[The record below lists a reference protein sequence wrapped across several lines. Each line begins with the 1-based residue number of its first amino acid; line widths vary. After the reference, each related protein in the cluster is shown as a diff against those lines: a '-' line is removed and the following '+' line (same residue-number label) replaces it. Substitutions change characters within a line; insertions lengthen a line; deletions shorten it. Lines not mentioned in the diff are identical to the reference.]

1 MTYPSVYPTGATVYD
16 PGKCWNGYTIFQ
28 AKEVGALL
36 IDMNGTEVKLWKGLH
51 GFPNKILPGGH
62 VLGHT
67 GERPNAYGMQ
77 DQIDLVQVDFEGK
90 IVWKFNQW
98 EYIEDPGEEAQWM
111 ARQHHDYQRE
121 GNPVGYYV
129 PNMDPLVDSGNTFV
143 LCHKNVANPDI
154 SDKPLLDDVIVEVTW
169 EGDVVWEWC
178 CSDHFEELEFS
189 EEARNILC
197 RNPNMV
203 PSGGGMGDWMHINA
217 VSLLGPNQW
226 HDAGDK
232 RFHPDNL
239 IWSSRESNI
248 SAIVSKETGELVWKI
263 GPDYNASKSLKEL
276 GWIIGQHHTHMI
288 PRGLPGE
295 GNILVYDNGGW
306 AGYGAPNPGS
316 PTGIKNA
323 LRDYSRVLEF
333 NPVTLEIVWQHTPR
347 EAGFLHP
354 TDSNR
359 YYSPFISSAQRLP
372 NGNTLIAEGS
382 GGRIIEVT
390 PEHELVWEYISPYW
404 GALMKMNMV
413 YRAYRVPYE
422 WVPQL
427 DRPKETPI
435 EPIDV
440 TTYRVA
446 GAAPPGHKQV
456 TPVAGVRPY
465 QGDAALCVVVD
476 TDE

>member
-1 MTYPSVYPTGATVYD
+1 MTYPGVYPTGATIYD

-51 GFPNKILPGGH
+51 GFPNKILPGGY

-77 DQIDLVQVDFEGK
+77 DQIDLVQVDFDGK
-90 IVWKFNQW
+90 IVWKFNRW

-129 PNMDPLVDSGNTFV
+129 PNMDPLVDRGSTFM
-143 LCHKNVANPDI
+143 LCHKNVTNPNI
-154 SDKPLLDDVIVEVTW
+154 SDKRLLDDVIIEVTW

-178 CSDHFEELEFS
+178 CSDHFEELDFT
-189 EEARNILC
+189 EEAKNILC

-203 PSGGGMGDWMHINA
+203 PSGGGMGDWMHINS
-217 VSLLGPNQW
+217 VSLLGPNKW

-232 RFHPDNL
+232 RFHPDNI

-248 SAIVSKETGELVWKI
+248 NAIISKESGELVWKI

-347 EAGFLHP
+347 EAGLLHP

-435 EPIDV
+435 ESIDV
-440 TTYRVA
+440 TTYRVPGA
-446 GAAPPGHKQV
+446 GSPGPKQV

-465 QGDAALCVVVD
+465 QGDAALCVVVE
-476 TDE
+476 TEK

>member
-1 MTYPSVYPTGATVYD
+1 MTYPSVYPTGTTIYN
-16 PGKCWNGYTIFQ
+16 PKKCWNGYTIFQ

-51 GFPNKILPGGH
+51 GFPNKIFPGGY
-62 VLGHT
+62 VMGHT
-67 GERPNAYGMQ
+67 GERSNAFGMQ
-77 DQIDLVQVDFEGK
+77 DQTDLVQVDFDGK

-98 EYIEDPGEEAQWM
+98 EFIEDPGEEPQWM

-129 PNMDPLVDSGNTFV
+129 PNMDPLVDRGNTFV
-143 LCHKNVANPDI
+143 LCHKNVVKPEI
-154 SDKPLLDDVIVEVTW
+154 SDKRLLDDVIIEVTW
-169 EGDVVWEWC
+169 KGDVVWEWS
-178 CSDHFEELEFS
+178 CSDHFEEMDFS
-189 EEARNILC
+189 EEARNILAGIPTWC
-197 RNPNMV
+197 RPAV
-203 PSGGGMGDWMHINA
+203 AWATGCTSIPCPSWARTSGTIRAISD
-217 VSLLGPNQW
+217 ST
-226 HDAGDK
+226 
-232 RFHPDNL
+232 RTT
-239 IWSSRESNI
+239 SSGTPRESNI
-248 SAIVSKETGELVWKI
+248 IAIISKKTGEIAWKV
-263 GPDYNASKSLKEL
+263 GPDYDTSKALKKL
-276 GWIIGQHHTHMI
+276 GWIIGQHHAHMI

-333 NPVTLEIVWQHTPR
+333 DPVSLDIVWQHTPK
-347 EAGFLHP
+347 EAGLLHP

-359 YYSPFISSAQRLP
+359 YYSPFISSAQRMP
-372 NGNTLIAEGS
+372 NGNTLITEGS

-404 GALMKMNMV
+404 GTMMHMNMV

-427 DRPKETPI
+427 DRPREVPI
-435 EPIDV
+435 ERIDV
-440 TTYRVA
+440 STFRVP
-446 GAAPPGHKQV
+446 GAAPLGPKQV
-456 TPVAGVRPY
+456 TAVEGV
-465 QGDAALCVVVD
+465 QALPG
-476 TDE
+476 